1 MRDPGELRRNAAELR
16 EVAAAVQG
24 REACAVLLSLAAEL
38 EAEAVLLEHG
48 ADKPDIIGPPK
59 PPARF

>member
-24 REACAVLLSLAAEL
+24 R
-38 EAEAVLLEHG
+38 AEAVLLEHG

-59 PPARF
+59 PPARL